1 VAQLR
6 DTHRVDVVCL
16 AGYMKACLCKHT
28 FSFSASRHLGFRGA
42 AFQECHHTQI
52 PA

>member
-1 VAQLR
+1 MAQLQ

-16 AGYMKACLCKHT
+16 AGYMKACPCIHA
-28 FSFSASRHLGFRGA
+28 FSFSASRHLGFRGVA
-42 AFQECHHTQI
+42 LEEYFHMQI